1 MKTLSNYLLVFVF
14 SIQIIHSQ
22 DSELL
27 FDSLRSDTNAE
38 INLLPERIFFSQ
50 KVLWG
55 KKGLFR
61 LTGISK
67 LSAEGR
73 QKEIKLRRFMLKSHQ
88 VIGYATFAGMIAQG
102 VIGGRLYNGEYGL
115 YKTHKNLGNVVTA
128 SYFTGAAL
136 SLFAP
141 PPLVNK
147 KVKGLNSIKA
157 HKILA
162 SLHFPAMVTTKVLSD
177 KDADAH
183 KIAAYTAVISYAT
196 AIIVFKF

>member
-1 MKTLSNYLLVFVF
+1 MKTLNNLLLFF
-14 SIQIIHSQ
+14 TLSIQIIYSQ
-22 DSELL
+22 EKDLL
-27 FDSLRSDTNAE
+27 FDSLRSESNTE
-38 INLLPERIFFSQ
+38 INLLPDRIFFTQ

-55 KKGLFR
+55 EKGLFR
-61 LTGISK
+61 LTGIYN
-67 LSAEGR
+67 LSPEGR
-73 QKEIKLRRFMLKSHQ
+73 QKEIKIRRFMLKSHQ

-102 VIGGRLYNGEYGL
+102 IIGGKLYNGEYDL
-115 YKTHKNLGNVVTA
+115 YKTHKNLGNAVTA

-162 SLHFPAMVTTKVLSD
+162 SLHFPAMVATKVLSD
-177 KDADAH
+177 KDTDAH
-183 KIAAYTAVISYAT
+183 KIAAYSAVVSYAS
-196 AIIVFKF
+196 AMIVFKF

>member
-1 MKTLSNYLLVFVF
+1 MKTLINNIFFFILLT
-14 SIQIIHSQ
+14 QIIFSQ
-22 DSELL
+22 EKDLL
-27 FDSLRSDTNAE
+27 FDSLRPETITE
-38 INLLPERIFFSQ
+38 INLLPDRIFFTQ

-55 KKGLFR
+55 EKGLFR

-67 LSAEGR
+67 LSVEGR
-73 QKEIKLRRFMLKSHQ
+73 QKEIKIRRFMLKSHQ

-102 VIGGRLYNGEYGL
+102 IIGGKLYNGEYGL
-115 YKTHKNLGNVVTA
+115 YNTHKNLGNAVTA

-162 SLHFPAMVTTKVLSD
+162 SLHFPAMVTTKVLSN

>member
-27 FDSLRSDTNAE
+27 FNSLRSDTNAE

-73 QKEIKLRRFMLKSHQ
+73 QKEIKLRRSS
-88 VIGYATFAGMIAQG
+88 AN
-102 VIGGRLYNGEYGL
+102 R
-115 YKTHKNLGNVVTA
+115 
-128 SYFTGAAL
+128 
-136 SLFAP
+136 
-141 PPLVNK
+141 
-147 KVKGLNSIKA
+147 
-157 HKILA
+157 
-162 SLHFPAMVTTKVLSD
+162 
-177 KDADAH
+177 
-183 KIAAYTAVISYAT
+183 
-196 AIIVFKF
+196 

>member
-1 MKTLSNYLLVFVF
+1 M
-14 SIQIIHSQ
+14 
-22 DSELL
+22 
-27 FDSLRSDTNAE
+27 
-38 INLLPERIFFSQ
+38 
-50 KVLWG
+50 
-55 KKGLFR
+55 
-61 LTGISK
+61 LT
-67 LSAEGR
+67 
-73 QKEIKLRRFMLKSHQ
+73 SHQ

-102 VIGGRLYNGEYGL
+102 IIGGRLYNGEYDL
-115 YKTHKNLGNVVTA
+115 YNTHKNLGNAVTV

-177 KDADAH
+177 KDTDAH
-183 KIAAYTAVISYAT
+183 KIAAYTAVVSYAT
-196 AIIVFKF
+196 AMIVFKF

>member
-1 MKTLSNYLLVFVF
+1 MT
-14 SIQIIHSQ
+14 
-22 DSELL
+22 
-27 FDSLRSDTNAE
+27 
-38 INLLPERIFFSQ
+38 
-50 KVLWG
+50 
-55 KKGLFR
+55 
-61 LTGISK
+61 
-67 LSAEGR
+67 
-73 QKEIKLRRFMLKSHQ
+73 
-88 VIGYATFAGMIAQG
+88 G
-102 VIGGRLYNGEYGL
+102 VIKDASSDASAWSSYSSESA
-115 YKTHKNLGNVVTA
+115 TA
-128 SYFTGAAL
+128 IT
-136 SLFAP
+136 P

>member
-14 SIQIIHSQ
+14 SIQIIYSQ

-102 VIGGRLYNGEYGL
+102 VIGGRLYNGEYSL
-115 YKTHKNLGNVVTA
+115 YNTHKNLGNAVTA
-128 SYFTGAAL
+128 
-136 SLFAP
+136 
-141 PPLVNK
+141 
-147 KVKGLNSIKA
+147 
-157 HKILA
+157 
-162 SLHFPAMVTTKVLSD
+162 
-177 KDADAH
+177 
-183 KIAAYTAVISYAT
+183 
-196 AIIVFKF
+196 

>member
-1 MKTLSNYLLVFVF
+1 MRTLLNYLLVFVF

-27 FDSLRSDTNAE
+27 FDSLRSDTKTE
-38 INLLPERIFFSQ
+38 INLLPERIFFTQ

-67 LSAEGR
+67 LSTKGR

-102 VIGGRLYNGEYGL
+102 VIGGKLYNGENDL
-115 YKTHKNLGNVVTA
+115 YKTHKNLGNAVTA

-162 SLHFPAMVTTKVLSD
+162 NIHFSAMVITNVV
-177 KDADAH
+177 ADDNRKAH
-183 KIAAYTAVISYAT
+183 RAAAYTAFASYAT
-196 AIIVFKF
+196 AVIVFKF

>member
-1 MKTLSNYLLVFVF
+1 MKTLSNLLLFF
-14 SIQIIHSQ
+14 TLSIQIIYSQ
-22 DSELL
+22 EKDLL
-27 FDSLRSDTNAE
+27 FDSLRSESNSE
-38 INLLPERIFFSQ
+38 IKLLPDRIFFTQ

-55 KKGLFR
+55 EKGLFR
-61 LTGISK
+61 LTRIYN
-67 LSAEGR
+67 LSPEGR
-73 QKEIKLRRFMLKSHQ
+73 QKEIKIRRFMLKSHQ

-102 VIGGRLYNGEYGL
+102 IIGGKLYNGEYDL
-115 YKTHKNLGNVVTA
+115 YKTHKNLGNAVTA

-183 KIAAYTAVISYAT
+183 KIAAYTAVVSYAT
-196 AIIVFKF
+196 AMIVFKF